1 MATDLERLVVQLSAD
16 FKKYENALNKAM
28 GVTNRQARNI
38 ERRFQTMNRNLTS
51 GFAGLGSSL
60 TKAFAVAG
68 GVRGLQSLLDS
79 ATRIDNALKVAGLSG
94 DELEKVYS
102 RLRDSAIRTAAP
114 LETLVTL
121 YGRAALV
128 QKELGVSQEELL
140 NFTDKIAV
148 ALRVAGTDAQSAS
161 GALLQLSQALGSGVV
176 RAEEFNSILEGALPI
191 AQAAAAGL
199 KEAGGSVA
207 RLRQLVVDGKVSSE
221 AFFRAFEAGSIIL
234 EQKVAGAT
242 LTTQQGL
249 TNIRTAMID
258 AAREF
263 AKGSLAAESLGDAFG
278 IMADKINGIDF
289 KHFGEQVRELVGFI
303 DDIRQALGYLQT
315 LGINIGRAT
324 GLDSVGDALTGGA
337 AHKSFLGGAL
347 TITNQR
353 GLQRRID
360 EAFGNAVDTAAGL
373 TEEAIRQSA
382 GTVTGTG
389 KTSRLPSTTVN
400 PVSLD
405 DYAPRGTGSGGSK
418 STKERADDYERLSRR
433 IADSTAALVAETEV
447 QRQLN
452 PLVDDYGY
460 AVEKARTEQE
470 LLSAAQKAGI
480 AITPELR
487 KEIAG
492 LAEQYALA
500 TVEAAKLAEAQDEAR
515 ENAEKWLGV
524 GQDVTKGFI
533 QDLINGKSAAESFA
547 GALAK
552 IGDALINDVLNN
564 LFKINSAG
572 SGGIL
577 SSIFGLF
584 GGGGGINYGALSSS
598 GKYLFSSGG
607 YTGPGPKN
615 KPAGVVHAG
624 EVVWSQDD
632 VRKAGGVA
640 AVEAMRLGGVKPAA
654 IQAPVMPK
662 LTNMMGSGGTVN
674 APVNIN
680 IDATGADREG
690 LMRVEQQVAKLRQEV
705 PSMVISNVRKAQKSN
720 VKLG

>member
-1 MATDLERLVVQLSAD
+1 
-16 FKKYENALNKAM
+16 M

-207 RLRQLVVDGKVSSE
+207 ALRQLVVDGKVSSE
-221 AFFRAFEAGSIIL
+221 AFFRAFEAGSVIL

-242 LTTQQGL
+242 LTTQQGF
-249 TNIRTAMID
+249 TNLRTALID
-258 AAREF
+258 ATRDF
-263 AKGSLAAESLGDAFG
+263 AKGSLSAEALGDAFG

-289 KHFGEQVRELVGFI
+289 KQFGEQARELIGMI
-303 DDIRQALGYLQT
+303 NQIREAMGWLQNMGANLGSMLGTDALGDW
-315 LGINIGRAT
+315 A
-324 GLDSVGDALTGGA
+324 TGGA
-337 AHKSFLGGAL
+337 AFKEFAGGAL

-360 EAFGNAVDTAAGL
+360 DAFGNAVETAGGL
-373 TEEAIRQSA
+373 TEQAIQEAYQRRGQTTA
-382 GTVTGTG
+382 GG
-389 KTSRLPSTTVN
+389 KTSRLPSTTVR

-405 DYAPRGTGSGGSK
+405 DYDPPSTGTKGGR
-418 STKERADDYERLSRR
+418 STKERADEYERLSRR

-447 QRQLN
+447 QRSLN

-487 KEIAG
+487 REISG

-500 TVEAAKLAEAQDEAR
+500 SVEAAKLAEQQDLAR
-515 ENAEKWLGV
+515 ENAEKWMGV
-524 GQDVTKGFI
+524 GKDVTQGFI

-552 IGDALINDVLNN
+552 IGDALINDILNN

-584 GGGGGINYGALSSS
+584 GGGGGFTNFEHAWTAAVPGLY
-598 GKYLFSSGG
+598 SSGG

-615 KPAGVVHAG
+615 KPAGIVHAG

-632 VRKAGGVA
+632 IRKAGGVA

-662 LTNMMGSGGTVN
+662 LTSMVGGGGTVN

-705 PSMVISNVRKAQKSN
+705 PSMVVANVRKAQKSN